1 MKDTRLSLWE
11 DPSLGLE
18 RMSSGTGSLEGK
30 EIIKE
35 KGLSS
40 KMAGLRGLPSVAM
53 IVGGLQ
59 EEGTREKPFTEVSVF
74 QSMGKER
81 KKRRREEVGMKE

>member
-1 MKDTRLSLWE
+1 
-11 DPSLGLE
+11 
-18 RMSSGTGSLEGK
+18 
-30 EIIKE
+30 
-35 KGLSS
+35 
-40 KMAGLRGLPSVAM
+40 MAGLRGLPSVAM